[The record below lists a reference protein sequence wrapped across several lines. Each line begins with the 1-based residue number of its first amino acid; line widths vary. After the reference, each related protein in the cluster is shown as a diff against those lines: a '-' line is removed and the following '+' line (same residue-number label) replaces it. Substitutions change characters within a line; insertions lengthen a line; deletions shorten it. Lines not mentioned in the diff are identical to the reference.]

1 MTEDEAIN
9 SEIDTM
15 QIDTMQ
21 IGSINLIGVRTFIL
35 ALVALIGYILAGYSG
50 MTGEFLS
57 GMKELT
63 MIVFAFFFVK
73 TAMKNS

>member
-1 MTEDEAIN
+1 MTEDEVISN
-9 SEIDTM
+9 E
-15 QIDTMQ
+15 IDTMQ

-35 ALVALIGYILAGYSG
+35 ALVALIGYILAGYFG

-63 MIVFAFFFVK
+63 MIVFAFFFAK
-73 TAMKNS
+73 TVMKNS

>member
-1 MTEDEAIN
+1 MTEDEVISN
-9 SEIDTM
+9 E
-15 QIDTMQ
+15 IDTMQ

-50 MTGEFLS
+50 MAGEFLS

-63 MIVFAFFFVK
+63 MIVFAFFFAK